1 MKAKAA
7 AARERKKLAG
17 TQSTKAAVRRLAK
30 GGESS
35 RATRES
41 VRQSIEPDIQGKVM
55 SKKKARRVHSSL
67 RATQSQ
73 THRAPR

>member
-7 AARERKKLAG
+7 AARQRKKQAG
-17 TQSTKAAVRRLAK
+17 TQSTKAAVRRLSQ

-35 RATRES
+35 RTARAS
-41 VRQSIEPDIQGKVM
+41 LQHDIAPEVHGKVM
-55 SKKKARRVHSSL
+55 SKKKAQRVRSPL

-73 THRAPR
+73 THRAAR